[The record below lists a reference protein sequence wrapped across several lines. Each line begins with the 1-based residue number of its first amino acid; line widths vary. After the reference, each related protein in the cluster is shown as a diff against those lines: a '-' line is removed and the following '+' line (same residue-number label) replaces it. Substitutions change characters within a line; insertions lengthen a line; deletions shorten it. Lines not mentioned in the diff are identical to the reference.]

1 MTHEL
6 RFPLS
11 GGLEVRRIET
21 LSEIETEEKQPH
33 WSEKFKYD
41 QYDWNDPEFVRK
53 NHGLGSYV
61 PILLTQGYFMMVC
74 RRDYRLAAQYHDG
87 KPKKWHAKVLR
98 DPEGNVTGIYACRG
112 GRRREGEPKS
122 VYAHKELKGCILVSG
137 IVDHK
142 NGWGLDNRAVV
153 NLSRTTYGVNG
164 SNTAFRKRTKNHGL
178 PRGVELVRKGPK
190 KGWFR
195 GIRAK
200 RLGPHRVHVFRSKR
214 VWPTPEPAARWYQNQ
229 LKRLYNGRK
238 SWAHNPTT
246 VNFPIFPPLLEA
258 ELSTRSHR
266 LREISR
272 SEVHHDVPF

>member
-1 MTHEL
+1 MTES
-6 RFPLS
+6 RKS
-11 GGLEVRRIET
+11 GM
-21 LSEIETEEKQPH
+21 
-33 WSEKFKYD
+33 
-41 QYDWNDPEFVRK
+41 RK
-53 NHGLGSYV
+53 CCVTRKGMSRAS
-61 PILLTQGYFMMVC
+61 T
-74 RRDYRLAAQYHDG
+74 RAAG
-87 KPKKWHAKVLR
+87 GGGG
-98 DPEGNVTGIYACRG
+98 EGGEGMGGGGAGGGG

-142 NGWGLDNRAVV
+142 NGWGLDNRPVA

-195 GIRAK
+195 GIRCK
-200 RLGPHRVHVFRSKR
+200 RLGPHRVHVFLSKR

-246 VNFPIFPPLLEA
+246 VNFPIFPPRLEA